1 MKSGHPVGGSAED
14 DALAVKPVPGLAI
27 TKDQNGMD
35 GSHDWKT
42 KQKAML
48 EGVVNLKDTVDTDK
62 DVTVAPGKLR
72 PTQWLRYV

>member
-1 MKSGHPVGGSAED
+1 
-14 DALAVKPVPGLAI
+14 
-27 TKDQNGMD
+27 MD

-62 DVTVAPGKLR
+62 DVTVAQGELR